1 MATAPAATGAG
12 GPSMGTLYGIGA
24 AGNAV
29 NSILDGQGYREML
42 GQQTQQLKNQ
52 IAFSRKI
59 LEKQKVLR
67 DQEVIR
73 QQMMA
78 QAAGDAFAASKA
90 QFNNVEGDIGAKS
103 NSIADTFRAALAQG
117 GPSTVAPEAKGPAGA
132 LEAALRA
139 QQTAGIQDEA
149 TKLAAA
155 QAFGKTMTD
164 KGYAL
169 NDQGTLAGLLRN
181 FAQGSQQASNT
192 EIASREGR
200 LFQPQIQQPQPSM
213 IGDLLVG
220 GSLLGMKAYD
230 KMNQPAPEAPQ
241 SPYALFPGSGYS
253 LNGGRAGVGL
263 DPNANA
269 GLGLRLSGTRTIG
282 D

>member
-1 MATAPAATGAG
+1 MAT
-12 GPSMGTLYGIGA
+12 MYGIGA

-29 NSILDGQGYREML
+29 NAIMDGRGYRDML
-42 GQQTQQLKNQ
+42 GQQTQQLKDQ

-90 QFNNVEGDIGAKS
+90 QFNNVEGDIGAKT
-103 NSIADTFRAALAQG
+103 NSIADTFRAVLARG
-117 GPSTVAPEAKGPAGA
+117 GPESAAPAAKGPAA
-132 LEAALRA
+132 ELEAALRS
-139 QQTAGIQDEA
+139 QQSAGIADEA
-149 TKLAAA
+149 QNLAGA
-155 QAFGKTMTD
+155 QAFGRTMTD

-181 FAQGSQQASNT
+181 FAQGSQQASNA

-200 LFQPQIQQPQPSM
+200 LFQPQIIQPERSM

-220 GSLLGMKAYD
+220 GSVLGMKAYD
-230 KMNQPAPEAPQ
+230 KYNQPKPEN
-241 SPYALFPGSGYS
+241 PYELFPGSGYS
-253 LNGGRAGVGL
+253 LNGGRSGIGL

-282 D
+282 N

>member
-1 MATAPAATGAG
+1 MATAPTATGAG

-29 NSILDGQGYREML
+29 NAIIDGQGYRAML

-103 NSIADTFRAALAQG
+103 NTIADSFRAALAQG
-117 GPSTVAPEAKGPAGA
+117 GPASVAPEAKGPAGA
-132 LEAALRA
+132 LEAALRSD
-139 QQTAGIQDEA
+139 QSAGIQDEA

-181 FAQGSQQASNT
+181 FAQGSQQASNA
-192 EIASREGR
+192 EIAAREGR
-200 LFQPQIQQPQPSM
+200 LFQPQIIQPERSM

-220 GSLLGMKAYD
+220 GSVLGMKAYD
-230 KMNQPAPEAPQ
+230 KMNQPTPE

>member
-1 MATAPAATGAG
+1 MATAPTATGAG
-12 GPSMGTLYGIGA
+12 GPSMATMYGIGA

-29 NSILDGQGYREML
+29 NAIMDGRGYRDML

-67 DQEVIR
+67 DEEVIR

-78 QAAGDAFAASKA
+78 RAAGDAFAASKA
-90 QFNNVEGDIGAKS
+90 QFNNVEGDIGAKT
-103 NSIADTFRAALAQG
+103 NSIADTFRAVLARG
-117 GPSTVAPEAKGPAGA
+117 GPESAAPAAKGPAA
-132 LEAALRA
+132 ELEAALRS
-139 QQTAGIQDEA
+139 QQSAGIAEEA
-149 TKLAAA
+149 QNLAGA
-155 QAFGKTMTD
+155 QAFGRTMTD

-181 FAQGSQQASNT
+181 FAQGSQQASSA
-192 EIASREGR
+192 EIASREGK
-200 LFQPQIQQPQPSM
+200 LFQPQIIQPERSM

-220 GSLLGMKAYD
+220 GSVLGMKAYD
-230 KMNQPAPEAPQ
+230 KMNQPKPEN
-241 SPYALFPGSGYS
+241 PYELFPGSGYS
-253 LNGGRAGVGL
+253 LNGGRSGIGL

-282 D
+282 N

>member
-1 MATAPAATGAG
+1 MAAAPATGAG

-29 NSILDGQGYREML
+29 NAILDGQGYRAML
-42 GQQTQQLKNQ
+42 GQQTQQLKTQ
-52 IAFSRKI
+52 IAFSRQI

-78 QAAGDAFAASKA
+78 QAAGDAFAKSKA
-90 QFNNVEGDIGAKS
+90 QFSDVQGDIGAKS
-103 NSIADTFRAALAQG
+103 NTIADTFRAVLSQG
-117 GPSTVAPEAKGPAGA
+117 GPASVAPEAKGPAA
-132 LEAALRA
+132 ELEAALRSDQSTAIGNEA
-139 QQTAGIQDEA
+139 Q
-149 TKLAAA
+149 KLAAA

-181 FAQGSQQASNT
+181 FARGSQQASNV
-192 EIASREGR
+192 EIASREGK
-200 LFQPQIQQPQPSM
+200 LFQPQIQKPQPSM

-220 GSLLGMKAYD
+220 GSLLGMGAYD
-230 KMNQPAPEAPQ
+230 KYNKPAPE
-241 SPYALFPGSGYS
+241 SKYALFPDSGYS
-253 LNGGRAGVGL
+253 LNGGRSGVGL

-282 D
+282 N